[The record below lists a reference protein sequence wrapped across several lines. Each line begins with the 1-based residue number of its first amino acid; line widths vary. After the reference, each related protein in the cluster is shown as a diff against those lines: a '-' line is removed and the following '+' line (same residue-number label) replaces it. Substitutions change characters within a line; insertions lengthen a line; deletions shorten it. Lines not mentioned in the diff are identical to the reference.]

1 MLCIGIRFANLY
13 LQCNVICGTITAGGD
28 IMEKTATINVR
39 VDPEVK
45 RSAEAILKRIGLP
58 ISTAID
64 IYLNKIIMTGGI
76 PFALTT
82 PMSPPELNMD
92 LMTEEELISA
102 IEKGRKSIAEGR
114 SRKAREVFDEFM
126 ERQGNGNV

>member
-1 MLCIGIRFANLY
+1 
-13 LQCNVICGTITAGGD
+13 
-28 IMEKTATINVR
+28 MEKTATINVR

-92 LMTEEELISA
+92 LMTEEELA
-102 IEKGRKSIAEGR
+102 AKLMKGYEDGVNGR
-114 SRKAREVFDEFM
+114 VFDAHEALSQLRKKY
-126 ERQGNGNV
+126 E

>member
-1 MLCIGIRFANLY
+1 
-13 LQCNVICGTITAGGD
+13 
-28 IMEKTATINVR
+28 MEKTATINVR

-92 LMTEEELISA
+92 LMTEEELVSS
-102 IEKGRKSIAEGR
+102 IEKGRRSIAEGR
-114 SRKAREVFDEFM
+114 SRKAKEVFDEFM
-126 ERQGNGNV
+126 ERHGNGSI